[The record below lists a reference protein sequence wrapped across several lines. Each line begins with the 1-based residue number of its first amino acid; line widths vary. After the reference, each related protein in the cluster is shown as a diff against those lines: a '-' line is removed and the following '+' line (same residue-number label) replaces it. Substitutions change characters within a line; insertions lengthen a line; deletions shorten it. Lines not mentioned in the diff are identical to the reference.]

1 MRRRKSIAA
10 AVCFVLGFIAV
21 AFIGLVLCK
30 AYRAAGNILYLP
42 GYFEE
47 ALKHPFKGEY
57 GSDVLGWI
65 LFLETAYVIAV
76 LMYKTRPKK
85 YMRGREYGSAKYMDP
100 EDANRR
106 FADADEH
113 NNRILSRNVS
123 LSLNTRKTG
132 LNDNVLVVGGSGSGK
147 TFFMVKPNLM
157 ALPNTSFV
165 CTDPKGEITRS
176 CAGML
181 KRNGFNVKVLN
192 LIEPSKSDR
201 YNPFAYIRSE
211 TDVVR
216 LVTNIINNTTPKG
229 GAPTDPFWEKAEG
242 LFLQSLFLY
251 VWIEMEERD
260 RNFGSVMKLLSEA
273 EVVEGKDKI
282 SPLTARMNRL
292 ENSTMGSSHPALKQ
306 YRKCMRGAG
315 DTVRSIIIS
324 ANSRLAYLENREML
338 SLLSKDDLGLS
349 EIGIGVNGD
358 EKTKTALFC
367 IIPDSDKSYNFIV
380 GMLYT
385 QVFQEL
391 YYQAD
396 FNYGGRLPIHVT
408 FMMDEF
414 ANVALPDDF
423 CSLLSTMRSREISS
437 VIIIQN
443 LAQIKALF
451 KETWETIPGNCDTL
465 VYLGGNEQTTHKYI
479 SELLGK
485 GTINKDS
492 SSETRS
498 RNGSSSHN
506 FDVIGRELMTADE
519 ARKMEN
525 KYLLLFMRGVDPIYD
540 RKFIPME
547 HPRFSQT
554 ADGGGEKYVHVPVR
568 RLGKGAPGYELL
580 STKAFEYY
588 KKRLENGDTN
598 IHITTLSYEDLQI
611 IASEEMQKR
620 DIFTRIKDGNVV
632 TLQHSEDGMGTEDV
646 EGEILTPKSSK
657 KGSESNSKKKADEPD
672 KNTGGGEKLGK
683 RPAVSV
689 AIAKRKLKEKFNEE
703 QEAMLKK
710 AIEARLTEEEILE
723 FYHARNS
730 VEKMAQYIRD
740 HERSADENGS
750 PKK

>member
-1 MRRRKSIAA
+1 MKRRKRVINTIF
-10 AVCFVLGFIAV
+10 FVLGVLLTAYL
-21 AFIGLVLCK
+21 GLVCFR
-30 AYRAAGNILYLP
+30 AYSATGNILYVP
-42 GYFEE
+42 DHFFE
-47 ALKHPFKGEY
+47 ALMHPFKG
-57 GSDVLGWI
+57 GDDRRILLWI
-65 LFLETAYVIAV
+65 VFFETIYILAV
-76 LMYKTRPKK
+76 LLYITKPKK
-85 YMRGREYGSAKYMDP
+85 YMRGREYGSATYMDP
-100 EDANRR
+100 EEANRR
-106 FADADEH
+106 FADVRED
-113 NNRILSRNVS
+113 NNRILSQNVKM
-123 LSLNTRKTG
+123 SLNTRKTG
-132 LNDNVLVVGGSGSGK
+132 LNDNVLVIGGSGAGK
-147 TFFMVKPNLM
+147 TFFFVKPNLM
-157 ALPNTSFV
+157 ALPRTSFV

-176 CAGML
+176 CAGMM
-181 KRNGFNVKVLN
+181 KRNGYNVKVLN

-229 GAPTDPFWEKAEG
+229 GAPQDPFWEKAEG

-251 VWIEMEERD
+251 VWIEMD
-260 RNFGSVMKLLSEA
+260 DGHRNFESVMKLLSEA
-273 EVVEGKDKI
+273 EVTDEKNKV

-292 ENSTMGSSHPALKQ
+292 EEGRLGSNHPALKQ

-324 ANSRLAYLENREML
+324 ANSRLAYLENKDML
-338 SLLSKDDLGLS
+338 GLLSKDDLNLS
-349 EIGIGVNGD
+349 ELGIGVNGD

-396 FNYGGRLPIHVT
+396 FNYGGRLPLHVT

-465 VYLGGNEQTTHKYI
+465 AYLGGNEQTTHKYI

-485 GTINKDS
+485 GTIDKDS
-492 SSETRS
+492 SSETKS

-519 ARKMEN
+519 ARKMDN
-525 KYLLLFMRGVDPIYD
+525 KHMLLFMRGVDPIYD
-540 RKFIPME
+540 RKFIPMQ

-554 ADGGGEKYVHVPVR
+554 ADGGGEKYDHVPLAR
-568 RLGKGAPGYELL
+568 SGKTAPGYELL
-580 STKAFEYY
+580 NPMALAYY
-588 KKRLENGDTN
+588 RRRIEKGDQN
-598 IHITTLSYEDLQI
+598 VHITTLSYDDLMI
-611 IASEEMQKR
+611 IAPEEMQKR
-620 DIFTRIKDGNVV
+620 DIYTRIKDGSVV
-632 TLQHSEDGMGTEDV
+632 TLQHSEDGMGTEDEEPIV
-646 EGEILTPKSSK
+646 PKPK
-657 KGSESNSKKKADEPD
+657 PKAKKKVTKKERDADETADP
-672 KNTGGGEKLGK
+672 TGGPKLNK

-689 AIAKRKLKEKFNEE
+689 AIAKRKLKEKFDEE

-710 AIEARLTEEEILE
+710 AIEAKLTEEEILE
-723 FYHARNS
+723 FYHAKNS
-730 VEKMAQYIRD
+730 AEKMEQYIRD
-740 HERSADENGS
+740 HERSADVS
-750 PKK
+750 KKG

>member
-1 MRRRKSIAA
+1 MRRRKNIAA
-10 AVCFVLGFIAV
+10 IIFFIIGIV
-21 AFIGLVLCK
+21 AAAYIGLIL
-30 AYRAAGNILYLP
+30 YRAFAVTGNVLFIPEYIDDAML
-42 GYFEE
+42 
-47 ALKHPFKGEY
+47 HPFDGNF
-57 GSDVLGWI
+57 GSEVIGWI
-65 LFLETAYVIAV
+65 LFCESAYIIAV
-76 LMYKTRPKK
+76 LMYKTKPKK

-106 FADADEH
+106 FADPNEQ
-113 NNRILSRNVS
+113 NNRILSRNVRM
-123 LSLNTRKTG
+123 SLNTRKTG
-132 LNDNVLVVGGSGSGK
+132 LNNNELVIGGSGAGK
-147 TFFMVKPNLM
+147 TFFFVKPNLM
-157 ALPNTSFV
+157 ALPKSSFV

-181 KRNGFNVKVLN
+181 KRNGYNVKVLN
-192 LIEPSKSDR
+192 LIEPSKSER
-201 YNPFAYIRSE
+201 YNPFSYIRSE
-211 TDVVR
+211 TDVVK
-216 LVTNIINNTTPKG
+216 LVTNIISNTTPKG

-251 VWIEMEERD
+251 VWSEMDEKD

-273 EVVEGKDKI
+273 EVVEGKDKV
-282 SPLTARMNRL
+282 SNLTARMEKLAKTPLGND
-292 ENSTMGSSHPALKQ
+292 HPALKQ

-324 ANSRLAYLENREML
+324 ANSRLAYLENKEML
-338 SLLSKDDLGLS
+338 SLLSKDDLNLA
-349 EIGIGVNGD
+349 EIGIGVDGD

-385 QVFQEL
+385 QIFQEL

-408 FMMDEF
+408 FMLDEF

-492 SSETRS
+492 SSETKS

-506 FDVIGRELMTADE
+506 YDVIGRELMTADE
-519 ARKMEN
+519 ARKMQN
-525 KYLLLFMRGVDPIYD
+525 GYLLLFIRGVDPIYD

-554 ADGGGEKYVHVPVR
+554 ADGGGEKYEHIPVR
-568 RLGKGAPGYELL
+568 NLKNAGKIVLLGP
-580 STKAFEYY
+580 KALEYY
-588 KKRLENGDTN
+588 KKRLNNGDDKV
-598 IHITTLSYEDLQI
+598 HITKLSYEDLQI

-620 DIFTRIKDGNVV
+620 DIFARIKDGSVV
-632 TLQHSEDGMGTEDV
+632 VLEHTEDGSGTEDAETDELLTEV
-646 EGEILTPKSSK
+646 TQDEGLPAAPPK
-657 KGSESNSKKKADEPD
+657 GG
-672 KNTGGGEKLGK
+672 TGGVKRGK
-683 RPAVSV
+683 RPVVSV
-689 AIAKRKLKEKFNEE
+689 AIAKRKLKERFSEE

-710 AIEARLTEEEILE
+710 AIEAKLSEEEILE
-723 FYHARNS
+723 FYHSRNS
-730 VEKMAQYIRD
+730 VMKMEQYIRD

-750 PKK
+750 PKKQ